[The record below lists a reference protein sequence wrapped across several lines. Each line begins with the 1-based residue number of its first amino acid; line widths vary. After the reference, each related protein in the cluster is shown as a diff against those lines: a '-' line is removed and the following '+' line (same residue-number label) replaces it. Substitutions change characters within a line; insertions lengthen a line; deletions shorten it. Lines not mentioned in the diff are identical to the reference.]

1 MDHKTAVF
9 SGSTNAKPFTH
20 KIDYSGHQ
28 LFSHRIQDIFVSNLV
43 LNSGNMEA
51 VSLSLQRAFCGLFN

>member
-20 KIDYSGHQ
+20 KIDYSVNQ
-28 LFSHRIQDIFVSNLV
+28 SFSHLIRDIFVSNLV

-51 VSLSLQRAFCGLFN
+51 VSLSLQRTFCGLFN